1 MKPRGPSVPIGSER
15 ARPGAKVGDVVTI
28 AGLAVTVASQAQGER
43 AALVVC
49 IGLTVPLTFADNR
62 TGPCADCGDTLQWR
76 PHAPRKPPKLCMDC
90 ATIRILKDGRRG

>member
-1 MKPRGPSVPIGSER
+1 MKPPSQIRLIGSER
-15 ARPGAKVGDVVTI
+15 ARPGAKPGDVVTI
-28 AGLAVTVASQAQGER
+28 AGLAVTVVSQAQGER
-43 AALVVC
+43 AAFVVC

-90 ATIRILKDGRRG
+90 ATIRALRDGGG